1 MTKVVLKITRG
12 APAWVVTFG
21 DLMSLLL
28 TFFVLLLSFSRVE
41 VSQRYQEIN
50 GSMKNAFGL
59 AQKKTIKPPDALDLI
74 KINDDFVMTAT
85 KIEEELRKDVVPRYP
100 LDEKKIEKPEIIRR
114 KDRVILRFNGEAM
127 FPSGK
132 QEIDPRFHAFLD
144 GVAAK
149 AVANRAS
156 TIIEAHTDNIP
167 FRNRLFSSNT
177 DLSIARAA
185 QVAAYITSVQRM
197 LPTRVLAIGK
207 GPYEPLHRN
216 NTRKRRAMNRRIEI
230 QFVEN
235 KAEKGSTRL
244 GTTKGVRLEVG
255 GQEKKKP

>member
-1 MTKVVLKITRG
+1 MTKTVLKITRG

-50 GSMKNAFGL
+50 GSVQNAFGM
-59 AQKKTIKPPDALDLI
+59 AEKKTIMPPAAMDMV

-85 KIEEELRKDVVPRYP
+85 KIEDELRKEVVPRYP

-149 AVANRAS
+149 AMANRAN
-156 TIIEAHTDNIP
+156 TIIEAHTDNLP
-167 FRNRLFSSNT
+167 FRNALFSSNT

-197 LPTRVLAIGK
+197 MPTRVLAIGK

-244 GTTKGVRLEVG
+244 GTDKGVRFEIG
-255 GQEKKKP
+255 GQKKKKP